1 MCTSPPV
8 TYAAPPAGSGYLL
21 TSVAIRLYFCNSQD
35 ENPSRTPFGQ
45 SSSKHSFIYMKSFIK
60 QIKKD
65 EIVIGSA
72 IVVFT
77 FIVEFTRYV
86 IHS

>member
-1 MCTSPPV
+1 LCTQPPV
-8 TYAAPPAGSGYLL
+8 TYATLPAGCGYLRN
-21 TSVAIRLYFCNSQD
+21 TVAIRLYFCSSQD
-35 ENPSRTPFGQ
+35 ENPSRTPLGQ
-45 SSSKHSFIYMKSFIK
+45 LSPKHSFIYMKSFIK

-72 IVVFT
+72 IVLFT

>member
-1 MCTSPPV
+1 MCKLPLV
-8 TYAAPPAGSGYLL
+8 TYAKAPVGKGYPRSG
-21 TSVAIRLYFCNSQD
+21 VAIRLYFCSSLD
-35 ENPSRTPFGQ
+35 ENPSRTPIGQ
-45 SSSKHSFIYMKSFIK
+45 TSSKLPVFYMKSFIK

-77 FIVEFTRYV
+77 FIVEFTRYI
-86 IHS
+86 IHN

>member
-1 MCTSPPV
+1 MCTQPPV
-8 TYAAPPAGSGYLL
+8 TYAMPLAGSGYPRN
-21 TSVAIRLYFCNSQD
+21 SVLIRLYFCSSQD
-35 ENPSRTPFGQ
+35 ENPSRTPLGQ
-45 SSSKHSFIYMKSFIK
+45 TSSKHSFIYMKSFIK

-77 FIVEFTRYV
+77 FIVEFARYI

>member
-1 MCTSPPV
+1 
-8 TYAAPPAGSGYLL
+8 
-21 TSVAIRLYFCNSQD
+21 
-35 ENPSRTPFGQ
+35 
-45 SSSKHSFIYMKSFIK
+45 MKSFIK

-86 IHS
+86 IHN

>member
-1 MCTSPPV
+1 MCISPPV
-8 TYAAPPAGSGYLL
+8 TYATPPVGVGYLL
-21 TSVAIRLYFCNSQD
+21 NSVAIRLYFCSSQD
-35 ENPSRTPFGQ
+35 ENSSQTPLGQ

-77 FIVEFTRYV
+77 FIVEFARYI